1 MIADPVQLVLSRLR
15 ERGHE
20 PHPAGKGW
28 SSTCPTHEDKSPSL
42 SVGVGDTGGAVLHC
56 HAGCEPGAVVAALGL
71 TTRDLFADDLKAPAM
86 RRKVEKP
93 PRTFLTWEA
102 AANSVADGR
111 GTPSMAWEYHDA
123 QGALVGVVCRWNLP
137 EGKKCIPPVSPQP
150 DGSWAATGMAK
161 LRPLYRLP
169 DVIAAETVYV
179 CEGEKAAD
187 AIRSLGLIA
196 TTSSFGAKAP
206 HLTDWS
212 QLVGKNVVI
221 LPDHDEEGE
230 KYAVA
235 VLKLATEAGV
245 ASAVIVHLA
254 DIWQGIEKADDAYDW
269 VEAHVAIDRDDLVA
283 MLEQLAAAAR
293 KDEPTEGPVMV
304 CVADVEPREVSWL
317 WPKRVPLGRLTLLVG
332 RPKEGKSFPTTD
344 MASRVTTGTD
354 WPDGSECPKGSVIL
368 ISAEDDP
375 HDTIRPRLDAHY
387 ADTSRVHLL
396 KAVRYLDEK
405 GKPHEVMFMLVDVV
419 ALETALASK
428 PDWKLVVIDP
438 IGSFLGRRT
447 NAHRDNEVRA
457 VLAPVAR
464 LAEKYGIAV
473 LVVCHTRKTPGTNAD
488 EQTLGSRGFVGIAR
502 AVWHMTRDSEDKSR
516 RLLLPGGQNLAGDV
530 TGLAFTI
537 NGEPATLSWE
547 REPVAMSADDAL
559 AAACEKPRR
568 EKPGPAPEKRDEA
581 VEWLSEILAAGPRL
595 TNDIIEQW
603 TNGEGGS
610 KKTLTRAKKALGVEA
625 YRPEN
630 PGPWWWRRPAPWDVG
645 QEQEP
650 ASRKEDAPD
659 PLDLLGKTPGTIA
672 FPEA

>member
-1 MIADPVQLVLSRLR
+1 
-15 ERGHE
+15 
-20 PHPAGKGW
+20 
-28 SSTCPTHEDKSPSL
+28 
-42 SVGVGDTGGAVLHC
+42 VGDTGGAVLHC

-71 TTRDLFADDLKAPAM
+71 ITRDLFADDSTAPATS
-86 RRKVEKP
+86 RKVQKP

-102 AANSVADGR
+102 AAESVSDGR
-111 GTPSMAWEYHDA
+111 GKPSMAWEYHDA
-123 QGALVGVVCRWNLP
+123 QGDLVGVACRWNLP
-137 EGKKCIPPVSPQP
+137 DGKKSIRPVSRQP

-161 LRPLYRLP
+161 PRPLYRLP

-212 QLVGKNVVI
+212 QLVGKKVVI

-235 VLKLATEAGV
+235 VLKLAIEAGA

-254 DIWQGIEKADDAYDW
+254 DIWHGIEAADDAYDW
-269 VEAHVAIDRDDLVA
+269 IDAHDAIHPADLVA
-283 MLEQLAAAAR
+283 ALEQLAARAR
-293 KDEPTEGPVMV
+293 KEEPTEGPILV
-304 CVADVEPREVSWL
+304 CMADVEPREVSWL
-317 WPKRVPLGRLTLLVG
+317 WHGRVPLGRITLLVG
-332 RPKEGKSFPTTD
+332 RPKEGKSFLTTD
-344 MASRVTTGTD
+344 MASRVTTGTP

-375 HDTIRPRLDAHY
+375 HGTIRPRLDAHY
-387 ADTSRVHLL
+387 ADANRVHLL
-396 KAVRYLDEK
+396 KAVRHVDEK
-405 GKPHEVMFMLVDVV
+405 GTPHEVMFT
-419 ALETALASK
+419 LEDIATLEKALASH
-428 PDWKLVVIDP
+428 PDCKLVVIDP
-438 IGSFLGRRT
+438 IGSFLGGRT

-457 VLAPVAR
+457 ILAPVAR
-464 LAEKYGIAV
+464 LAEKYGVAV
-473 LVVCHTRKTPGTNAD
+473 LVVCHTRKSPGTNAD

-530 TGLAFTI
+530 AGLAFTI
-537 NGEPATLSWE
+537 NGEPARLVWE

-581 VEWLSEILAAGPRL
+581 VEWLTELLADGPGL
-595 TNDIIEQW
+595 TTDIIERW
-603 TNGEGGS
+603 TKGEGGS
-610 KKTLTRAKKALGVEA
+610 KKTLIRAKKALGVEA
-625 YRPEN
+625 YRPKN
-630 PGPWWWRRPAPWDVG
+630 PGPWWWRLPVPWEVG
-645 QEQEP
+645 REQKSTSP
-650 ASRKEDAPD
+650 KEDAPD

-672 FPEA
+672 FPEP